1 MLKAIICAILS
12 FFIPE
17 LGQAIAGDFEKGIIF
32 FVAWLIIGLLAAII
46 FKQWI
51 IHLINLVIS
60 IYAAYDAF
68 IMASE

>member
-12 FFIPE
+12 FFIPG
-17 LGQAIAGDFEKGIIF
+17 LGQAIAGDFEKGIIL

-60 IYAAYDAF
+60 IYAAYYVF

>member
-12 FFIPE
+12 FFIPG

-46 FKQWI
+46 FI
-51 IHLINLVIS
+51 
-60 IYAAYDAF
+60 
-68 IMASE
+68 